1 MADQGADVAIG
12 YVSIHGVPRGPV
24 LSYFF
29 FFAAFFFVAF
39 FAFLAFLAI
48 IFPSRVSCSRVP
60 GSVHAQQG

>member
-1 MADQGADVAIG
+1 MADQVACVAIG

-24 LSYFF
+24 LGYFF

-39 FAFLAFLAI
+39 FAFLAI
-48 IFPSRVSCSRVP
+48 IFPSRVSCSRLP